1 MKYKMVNDKLNTI
14 WIRPSTCCVFSHGN
28 GEHIYYRYVD
38 IDDDNH
44 TVVCKDKM
52 MKLLEEQ

>member
-1 MKYKMVNDKLNTI
+1 MKYKMINDRLNTI

-38 IDDDNH
+38 IEDDNH
-44 TVVCKDKM
+44 TVVCEDKM
-52 MKLLEEQ
+52 MKLLEE

>member
-1 MKYKMVNDKLNTI
+1 MKYKMINDKLNTI
-14 WIRPSTCCVFSHGN
+14 WVRTSTCCVFSHGN

-38 IDDDNH
+38 IEDDNH
-44 TVVCKDKM
+44 TVVCEDKM